1 MESGRTAD
9 NPRDKAMA
17 LFGKDRER
25 DDRPRASAP
34 ATTASAPATTVSAP
48 EPAPREVEMFDRD
61 QKPTRPEDLGAT
73 SAFLGKGTKIV
84 GKLSFEGSVRI
95 EGQIEGEIAAQDTLT
110 IGESAVVKAKV
121 TGTSV
126 IVHGQVTGDIQARTR
141 LELRAP
147 SKVVGNINS
156 GSLVIHEGAVFE
168 GQCSMGGGAEAARKG
183 NKKPDFSV
191 LFRDGADSAEEP
203 VPPPTPPARN

>member
-1 MESGRTAD
+1 M
-9 NPRDKAMA
+9 
-17 LFGKDRER
+17 FER
-25 DDRPRASAP
+25 DQN
-34 ATTASAPATTVSAP
+34 
-48 EPAPREVEMFDRD
+48 
-61 QKPTRPEDLGAT
+61 QKPARPEELGAT

-84 GKLSFEGSVRI
+84 GKLNFEGSVRI

-168 GQCSMGGGAEAARKG
+168 GQCSMGGGAEAARRG
-183 NKKPDFSV
+183 GKKPDFSV
-191 LFRDGADSAEEP
+191 LFRDGESAEEP
-203 VPPPTPPARN
+203 VPPPTTPARN